1 MRRIARTD
9 MARWSGPVQLEEMP
23 EDLKE
28 DEATGTLRLVVSKAA
43 RKHDELA
50 STAETAVR
58 RGVIRFLVLVIDC
71 SLKMN
76 ERDMRPTRLG
86 VALQVVSTFID
97 NYFDQNPISQLAIVE
112 LRNGAAEKITELSGN
127 ARHHK
132 KKLEQHMAMDMIRHR
147 GTGMPSIRAG
157 LELALQV
164 LQMQASYG
172 TREVLMIYGS
182 LSTSDRGDIFQTVDK
197 IKTAGV
203 KVSTVGVMAEL
214 YVAKAISDQTGGNY
228 TIATHATQLNDMV
241 LQLTK
246 PPPVLETPGGA
257 REKPATGMWVGFPV
271 KIKGPVAGWR
281 CPRCHDVVSDVP
293 ADCQVFY
300 GCGGG

>member
-1 MRRIARTD
+1 
-9 MARWSGPVQLEEMP
+9 MARWSGPVRLEEVP

-58 RGVIRFLVLVIDC
+58 RGVIRFLVLVID
-71 SLKMN
+71 SSEKMN
-76 ERDMRPTRLG
+76 ERDMRPTRLS
-86 VALQVVSTFID
+86 VTQKVVSTFID

-112 LRNGAAEKITELSGN
+112 LRKGNAEKITELSGN

-132 KKLEQHMAMDMIRHR
+132 KKLEQHMEAMRER
-147 GTGMPSIRAG
+147 GSGMPSMRAG

-164 LQMQASYG
+164 LEMQASYG

-182 LSTSDRGDIFQTVDK
+182 LSTSDRGDIFRTVDK
-197 IKTAGV
+197 IKTAGI

-214 YVAKAISDQTGGNY
+214 YVAKAVSEQTGGNY
-228 TIATHATQLNDMV
+228 SIATHAMQLQEMV
-241 LQLTK
+241 LRLTK
-246 PPPVLETPGGA
+246 PPPVLEIPGGGP
-257 REKPATGMWVGFPV
+257 EKPAAGMWVGFPV
-271 KIKGPVAGWR
+271 YVKSGPVVGWQ
-281 CPRCHDVVSDVP
+281 CPRCHDVVPDVP
-293 ADCQVFY
+293 VDCQVF
-300 GCGGG
+300 